1 MAIKAFS
8 LSDIRNPST
17 SLGSE
22 FTCDLSGTQFAAA
35 SRSNLTPV
43 LFGSF
48 IDFVWHFFCAR
59 LSAGPGWLAVEGLD
73 SPSRS
78 PSNVAMVSSS
88 ANSLTLSASMNEYQ
102 GENREERLSRGIEV
116 KLNLNA

>member
-17 SLGSE
+17 SLASE

-48 IDFVWHFFCAR
+48 IDFIWHFFCAR

-73 SPSRS
+73 SLTLAGSRS
-78 PSNVAMVSSS
+78 KA
-88 ANSLTLSASMNEYQ
+88 
-102 GENREERLSRGIEV
+102 
-116 KLNLNA
+116 LNIATMIQHDSFL